1 MQARSF
7 DPDGGY
13 AWWRLAASL
22 AISTIGGVGLWS
34 AVVVLPTIQSEFGVD
49 RGGASLPYTATL
61 VGFAL
66 GGIGMGRLAD
76 RFGIRVPLMIG
87 AVMLGLGYVAAA
99 SAVAY
104 WQFVLAQALLIG
116 MLGSSSSFG
125 PLVADVS
132 HWFVRRRGIA
142 VAIVAS
148 GNYLAGTIWPPLLQH
163 AFATIGWRQTHL
175 AIGLF
180 CVATM
185 LPLTLLLRRRPD
197 FASNGSA
204 SVDSLPL
211 RPPLALP
218 ALQWLLV
225 LAGLSCCIAMSMPQV
240 HIVAYCADLG
250 YGPARG
256 AEMLSVMLGLG
267 VVSRLASG
275 LLADRIG
282 GVGTLIVGSTLQC
295 LALMFYLPFDGLTSL
310 YLVSA
315 LFGLSQGGIVPSYAL
330 IVRDYFPAREAGARV
345 SLVLTST
352 VLGMAIGGWLS
363 GAIYDLTGSYAAA
376 FLNGIAWNLVNMG
389 IAFWLLMSRRRS
401 GGSGLGAMLL
411 GPITSRGRA

>member
-1 MQARSF
+1 MPSTSPA
-7 DPDGGY
+7 PDGGY
-13 AWWRLAASL
+13 AWWRLAVSL
-22 AISTIGGVGLWS
+22 AVATIGGVGLWS
-34 AVVVLPTIQSEFGVD
+34 AVVALPVIQAEFGVD

-61 VGFAL
+61 VGFAV
-66 GGIGMGRLAD
+66 GGVAMGRLAD
-76 RFGIRVPLMIG
+76 RYGIRVPLMVG
-87 AVMLGLGYVAAA
+87 AVMLGLGYAAAA
-99 SAVAY
+99 SAASY

-116 MLGSSSSFG
+116 MLGSSASFG

-148 GNYLAGTIWPPLLQH
+148 GNYLAGTIWPPILQH
-163 AFATIGWRQTHL
+163 AFATIGWRSTHL

-185 LPLTLLLRRRPD
+185 LPLALLLRRRPA
-197 FASNGSA
+197 FVHAASPGA
-204 SVDSLPL
+204 AAAATA
-211 RPPLALP
+211 PLAP
-218 ALQWLLV
+218 PVPTPILQALLV
-225 LAGLSCCIAMSMPQV
+225 LAGLACCIAMSMPQV

-256 AEMLSVMLGLG
+256 AEMLSLMLGLG

-282 GVGTLIVGSTLQC
+282 GIGTLILGSTLQC
-295 LALMFYLPFDGLTSL
+295 LALLFYLPFDGLTSL

-330 IVRDYFPAREAGARV
+330 IVRDYFPAREAGTRI

-363 GAIYDLTGSYAAA
+363 GEIYDLTGSYAAA
-376 FLNGIAWNLVNMG
+376 FLNGIAWNLVNMST
-389 IAFWLLMSRRRS
+389 ALWLLLTRHGPRIGQASLR
-401 GGSGLGAMLL
+401 GSA
-411 GPITSRGRA
+411 S